1 MGKIGNKNDRGVQIN
16 MENIVFYFELHQPFR
31 LRPLR
36 MQDNATAMDIFWEEK
51 NREIFKRIS
60 ENAYIP
66 ATQTL
71 MESGIKSTFSMSG
84 TFIEQAM
91 KYSPKTL
98 DIIEDY
104 VKSGM
109 CELMGETYF
118 HSLAS
123 IWDEE
128 EFEYQVREQT
138 KTMKNIFNYSPV
150 SFRNTELIYN
160 NRIAE
165 MAKNMGFRNIIAE
178 GTDEISK
185 NFSPNYRYVAPSG
198 INLYLR
204 NYSMSDNISFRFS
217 NTVWNEYP
225 LTADKY
231 VKWIQNSPGD
241 IMNLY
246 MDYETFGEHQRKET
260 GIFDFI
266 RYLSKYI
273 EDYGIKTIKID
284 EIAKEH
290 NARGMVS
297 IEKTISWA
305 DTRRDLSAWLGN
317 AMQNEAFNRL
327 KRCSTSDNKEIW
339 RYMQT
344 SDLIYY
350 MSMGNPE
357 DFTVHEYFNP
367 YRSPYLAFIYYMFAL
382 DNICASHNER
392 IE

>member
-1 MGKIGNKNDRGVQIN
+1 
-16 MENIVFYFELHQPFR
+16 MENIVFYFELHQPLR
-31 LRPLR
+31 LRPLK
-36 MQDNATAMDIFWEEK
+36 MQDKHDNMGIFWDEM
-51 NREIFKRIS
+51 NSDIFKRIS
-60 ENAYIP
+60 ENSYIP
-66 ATQTL
+66 ATKLL

-84 TFIEQAM
+84 TFIEQALE
-91 KYSPKTL
+91 YSPKTI
-98 DIIEDY
+98 DVIDDY
-104 VKSGM
+104 VKSGL

-123 IWDEE
+123 IWNEG
-128 EFEYQVREQT
+128 EFKYQVEEQMRT
-138 KTMKNIFNYSPV
+138 IKDIFNYLPV

-165 MAKNMGFRNIIAE
+165 MAKDMGFRNIITE

-185 NFSPNYRYVAPSG
+185 NYNPNYRYLAPSG

-217 NTVWNEYP
+217 NTAWNEYP

-231 VKWIQNSPGD
+231 LEWIQKSPGD

-260 GIFDFI
+260 GIFDFV
-266 RYLSKYI
+266 RYLAKHM
-273 EDYGIKTIKID
+273 EDKGLKTIKLD
-284 EIAKEH
+284 EIQKYHHVMGTA
-290 NARGMVS
+290 S
-297 IEKTISWA
+297 IDKTISWA

-317 AMQNEAFNRL
+317 KMQNEAFSRL
-327 KRCSTSDNKEIW
+327 KQCECSHNKKVW
-339 RYMQT
+339 RYLQT

-367 YRSPYLAFIYYMFAL
+367 YRSPYLAFIYYMYAL
-382 DNICASHNER
+382 DNVCGNVQNH
-392 IE
+392 